1 MAEYNVTISSK
12 GQFILPKEVRDKFK
26 LSTGSKVKIIVDGEN
41 IILKPR
47 TIADEF
53 RDLIRDDI
61 EKDGKPVTEETIRM
75 YQTKLNKA
83 LDAMVAEAE
92 GEYNRQEYVP
102 LADLKQEDE
111 NVWNSNFE
119 FCGKAI
125 KESR

>member
-1 MAEYNVTISSK
+1 MTEYNVTISSK
-12 GQFILPKEVRDKFK
+12 GQFILPKEIRDKFK
-26 LSTGSKVKIIVDGEN
+26 LATGSKVKIIVDGEN

-47 TIADEF
+47 TVADEL

-92 GEYNRQEYVP
+92 GEYKDKEYVS
-102 LADLKQEDE
+102 LAELKQENE
-111 NVWNSNFE
+111 NV
-119 FCGKAI
+119 
-125 KESR
+125 

>member
-111 NVWNSNFE
+111 NV
-119 FCGKAI
+119 
-125 KESR
+125 